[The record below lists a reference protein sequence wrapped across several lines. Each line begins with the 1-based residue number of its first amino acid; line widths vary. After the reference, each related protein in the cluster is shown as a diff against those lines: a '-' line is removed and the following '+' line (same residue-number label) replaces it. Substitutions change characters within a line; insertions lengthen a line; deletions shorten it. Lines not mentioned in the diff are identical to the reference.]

1 VLLVPGTAF
10 AVHLLETL
18 AAEDVVLDGNAL
30 REWTASGITRLISPY
45 VRERSVSAPGPAA
58 RWA

>member
-30 REWTASGITRLISPY
+30 REWTASASR
-45 VRERSVSAPGPAA
+45 V
-58 RWA
+58 